1 MIILI
6 KGYTMGKDGFKKHIY
21 RYKRYYFYI
30 LATIVSLALP
40 WIRVNGNHFFLLNF
54 DHMKVHLFFVKFDMQ
69 ELYLMPFLLIMLF
82 LGIFFMTTL
91 GGRVWCGWTCP
102 QTIFRVIYRDL
113 IKTKLLH
120 IRKSIQNKQ
129 SPDKPGT
136 TGKKIIAILIWSVLA
151 VIAGADFMWYFVPP
165 EDFFKY
171 LQDPTGHMVMLGFV
185 FGIAAFLIYDI
196 TRLKEDFCIYVCP
209 YARVQSVMY
218 DEETIQAVYDES
230 RGGIIYEHDPQSG
243 VALDNKLVKNQ
254 KELLA
259 LEPDA
264 ECTYCEACVRV
275 CPTHIDIRKGTQL
288 ECINCLECADACT
301 KVMGALGK
309 PSLIEWNSISAVKEH
324 RRPKFLRFRTVA
336 YGVALTIALVA
347 LFLMSTTKEYMLLNI
362 NRTAELYT
370 IENHGKTVKN
380 AYVMLFQNTQNKK
393 HEYYFEILKQD
404 KTPFKDIY
412 IQRPKKPFPLNAG
425 KKIKK
430 IVVLATDKLLA
441 KNSTKDVTIPIIV
454 KAYAVD
460 DPKKIVVYRKTVFAF
475 PRYDYL
481 QKERNK

>member
-1 MIILI
+1 MAE
-6 KGYTMGKDGFKKHIY
+6 KGFKKHIY

-30 LATIVSLALP
+30 ALTIIALVLP
-40 WIRVNGNHFFLLNF
+40 WIKINGNHFFLLNF

-129 SPDKPGT
+129 SPDKAGT
-136 TGKKIIAILIWSVLA
+136 TGKKIIAILIWAVLSL
-151 VIAGADFMWYFVPP
+151 IAGANFMWYFVPP

-171 LQDPTGHMVMLGFV
+171 LQNPSEHMVMIGFV
-185 FGIAAFLIYDI
+185 LGIAAFLIYDI

-218 DEETIQAVYDES
+218 DEETIQAVYDKA
-230 RGGIIYEHDPQSG
+230 RGGQIYKEDERTEVSIG
-243 VALDNKLVKNQ
+243 EKLVHNK

-259 LEPDA
+259 LNPDA

-275 CPTHIDIRKGTQL
+275 CPTHIDIREGTQL

-336 YGVALTIALVA
+336 YGIALTVALVA
-347 LFLMSTTKEYMLLNI
+347 LFWMSTTKEYMLLNI
-362 NRTAELYT
+362 NRSAELYSF
-370 IENHGKTVKN
+370 ENHGKTVDN
-380 AYVMLFQNTQNKK
+380 AYVMLFQNTENKN
-393 HEYYFEILKQD
+393 HNYYFEVLKED
-404 KTPFKDIY
+404 KTPFKEIY
-412 IQRPKKPFPLNAG
+412 IKKPKKPFPLNAG
-425 KKIKK
+425 KKVRK
-430 IVVLATDKLLA
+430 IVVLATDKVLS
-441 KNSTKDVTIPIIV
+441 KDNTKDTTIPIII

-460 DPKKIVVYRKTVFAF
+460 NPKKIVVYRKTVFAF

-481 QKERNK
+481 QKARKQ

>member
-1 MIILI
+1 M
-6 KGYTMGKDGFKKHIY
+6 KEKSFKKHIY
-21 RYKRYYFYI
+21 RYKRYYVFI
-30 LATIVSLALP
+30 ALTIIALVLP
-40 WIRVNGNHFFLLNF
+40 WIRINGNHFFLLNF

-91 GGRVWCGWTCP
+91 GGRVWCGWVCP

-129 SPDKPGT
+129 APDKPGT
-136 TGKKIIAILIWSVLA
+136 IGKQVVAILIWTVLA
-151 VIAGADFMWYFVPP
+151 LIAGADFIWYFVPP

-171 LQDPTGHMVMLGFV
+171 LQNPSEHMVMLGFV
-185 FGIAAFLIYDI
+185 LGIAAFLIYDI
-196 TRLKEDFCIYVCP
+196 VRLKEDFCIYVCP

-218 DEETIQAVYDES
+218 DEETIQAVYDKA
-230 RGGIIYEHDPQSG
+230 RGGQIYKEDERTEVSIG
-243 VALDNKLVKNQ
+243 EKLVHNK

-259 LEPDA
+259 MNPDA

-275 CPTHIDIRKGTQL
+275 CPTHIDIREGTQL

-324 RRPKFLRFRTVA
+324 RRPKFLRFRTIA
-336 YGVALTIALVA
+336 YGVALTIALIA
-347 LFLMSTTKEYMLLNI
+347 LFWMSTTKEYMLLNI
-362 NRTAELYT
+362 NRTAELYSF
-370 IENHGKTVKN
+370 ENHGKTVDN
-380 AYVMLFQNTQNKK
+380 AYVMLFQNTENKK
-393 HEYYFEILKQD
+393 HNYYFEVLKED
-404 KTPFKDIY
+404 KTPFKEIY
-412 IQRPKKPFPLNAG
+412 IKRPTKPFPLNAG
-425 KKIKK
+425 KKVRK
-430 IVVLATDKLLA
+430 IVVLATDKILA
-441 KNSTKDVTIPIIV
+441 KDSTKDTIIPIII

-460 DPKKIVVYRKTVFAF
+460 NPKKIVVYRKTIFAF

-481 QKERNK
+481 QKARKQ

>member
-1 MIILI
+1 M
-6 KGYTMGKDGFKKHIY
+6 KEKSFKKHIY
-21 RYKRYYFYI
+21 RYKRYYVFI
-30 LATIVSLALP
+30 ALTIIALVLP
-40 WIRVNGNHFFLLNF
+40 WIRINGNHFFLLNF

-91 GGRVWCGWTCP
+91 GGRVWCGWVCP

-129 SPDKPGT
+129 APDKPGT
-136 TGKKIIAILIWSVLA
+136 TGKQVVAILIWTVLA
-151 VIAGADFMWYFVPP
+151 LIAGADFIWYFVPP

-171 LQDPTGHMVMLGFV
+171 LQNPSEHMVMLGFV
-185 FGIAAFLIYDI
+185 LGIAAFLIYDI
-196 TRLKEDFCIYVCP
+196 VRLKEDFCIYVCP

-218 DEETIQAVYDES
+218 DEETIQAVYDKA
-230 RGGIIYEHDPQSG
+230 RGGQIYKEDERTEVSIG
-243 VALDNKLVKNQ
+243 EKLVHNK

-259 LEPDA
+259 MNPDA

-275 CPTHIDIRKGTQL
+275 CPTHIDIREGTQL

-324 RRPKFLRFRTVA
+324 RRPKFLRFRTIA
-336 YGVALTIALVA
+336 YGVALTIALIA
-347 LFLMSTTKEYMLLNI
+347 LFWMSTTKEYMLLNI
-362 NRTAELYT
+362 NRTAELYSF
-370 IENHGKTVKN
+370 ENHGKTVDN
-380 AYVMLFQNTQNKK
+380 AYVMLFQNTENKK
-393 HEYYFEILKQD
+393 HNYYFEVLKED
-404 KTPFKDIY
+404 KTPFKEIY
-412 IQRPKKPFPLNAG
+412 IKRPTKPFPLNAG
-425 KKIKK
+425 KKVRK
-430 IVVLATDKLLA
+430 IVVLATDKILA
-441 KNSTKDVTIPIIV
+441 KDSTKDTIIPIII

-460 DPKKIVVYRKTVFAF
+460 NPKKIVVYRKTIFAF

-481 QKERNK
+481 QKARKQ